1 MLRVLIAV
9 VPQRVFRVSADLY
22 VSVSVVLG
30 LSSKLVYTTI
40 SGGGGSWDGVT
51 VTRRKTVVSVFLTR
65 LSHLSGGVP

>member
-22 VSVSVVLG
+22 VSVSVVLEY
-30 LSSKLVYTTI
+30 SKLVYTTI
-40 SGGGGSWDGVT
+40 SGGGGSGDGVT